1 VRSTIVWAGAAALA
15 LLGAARA
22 PAQAPAAA
30 GRVQFEDY
38 RLPNGLRVLL
48 APDPASP
55 VVAVDVWYAVGSRDE
70 RPGRTGFAHLFEHMM
85 FQGSANVGKG
95 EHFQLVERAGG
106 ADYNGTTNSDRTNY
120 YQVLPA
126 NRLNL
131 GLWLEADRMRSL
143 AVTQEN
149 FTNQREVVKEEKRQR
164 VDNAPYFPAIWAML
178 SDSTYSAR
186 GCFGYAHTT
195 IGSMDD
201 LNAATVDDAKAFHD
215 VFYRPNNATLTIS
228 GGFDPA
234 EARRLVQEY
243 FGSIP
248 AGPAPPRNACT
259 EPFARLPVRYTFT
272 DANAQLPAIVAVY
285 GLPPSASPDFAALQL
300 LNVVLAGGESSRL
313 NERLVKRER
322 AASQLI
328 PFFNERQGPSAALY
342 WIVANQGV
350 SADRLQALLEEEVAR
365 LRDQGVTPAELE
377 KAKNQ
382 LRASVVQERQ
392 TALGIAEALQ
402 TAALAQGDPGF
413 VNRSLDAALAATP
426 ADLQRVA
433 RQYFAPT
440 NRALAIV
447 QPATAAAAAPA
458 PE

>member
-1 VRSTIVWAGAAALA
+1 MRSTVVRSAAAALA
-15 LLGAARA
+15 LLCAGRA

-30 GRVQFEDY
+30 AGQVRFEDY

-48 APDPASP
+48 APNPATP

-106 ADYNGTTNSDRTNY
+106 ADYNGTTNTDRTNY

-143 AVTQEN
+143 AVTPEN
-149 FTNQREVVKEEKRQR
+149 FTNQRDVVKEERRLR
-164 VDNAPYFPAIWAML
+164 VENAPYGAAFNALL
-178 SDSTYSAR
+178 SEVVYDAS
-186 GCFGYAHTT
+186 GCFGYAHST

-201 LNAATVDDAKAFHD
+201 LNAATVDSVRAFHD
-215 VFYRPNNATLTIS
+215 LYYRPNNATLVVA

-243 FGSIP
+243 FGNIP
-248 AGPAPPRNACT
+248 AGPAPPRFPCAR
-259 EPFARLPVRYTFT
+259 PFTAFPLRRTFR
-272 DANAQLPAIVAVY
+272 DANAQLPVVAAIY
-285 GLPPSASPDFAALQL
+285 GIPPAGSADFAALQL
-300 LNVVLAGGESSRL
+300 LNVVLGQGESSRL
-313 NERLVKRER
+313 YERLVKRER
-322 AASQLI
+322 VAVQII
-328 PFFNERQGPSAALY
+328 PFLAEREGPSLAVYGA
-342 WIVANQGV
+342 IANQGV
-350 SADRLQALLEEEVAR
+350 DPARIEALLEEEVAR
-365 LRDQGVTPAELE
+365 VRDQGVTPAELE

-382 LRASVVQERQ
+382 LRASAAQERQ
-392 TALGIAEALQ
+392 TALGVAEALQ
-402 TAALAQGDPGF
+402 TALFNHGDPGW
-413 VNRSLDAALAATP
+413 VNRTLAAALAVTP

-433 RQYFAPT
+433 RQYLSPT
-440 NRALAIV
+440 NRALAVV
-447 QPATAAAAAPA
+447 QPAAAPA
-458 PE
+458 PAPE

>member
-1 VRSTIVWAGAAALA
+1 VRSTIIRGSAAAALA
-15 LLGAARA
+15 LLGAAGA
-22 PAQAPAAA
+22 AAQAPAAA

-38 RLPNGLRVLL
+38 KLPNGLRVLL

-70 RPGRTGFAHLFEHMM
+70 RPGRTGFAHLFEHLM

-106 ADYNGTTNSDRTNY
+106 ANYNGTTATDRTNY

-143 AVTQEN
+143 AVTPEN
-149 FTNQREVVKEEKRQR
+149 FANQREVVKEEKRQR
-164 VDNAPYFPAIWAML
+164 VDNAAYFGALRAML
-178 SDSTYSAR
+178 NDSTYSPR
-186 GCFGYAHTT
+186 GCFGYAHST

-201 LNAATVDDAKAFHD
+201 LNAATVEDARAFHD
-215 VFYRPNNATLTIS
+215 LFYRPNNATLTIT

-234 EARRLVQEY
+234 EAKRMVQEY

-248 AGPAPPRNACT
+248 TGAAPPRNSCT
-259 EPFARLPVRYTFT
+259 EPFARLPVRYTFN

-285 GLPPSASPDFAALQL
+285 GLPPAASPDMAALEL
-300 LNVVLAGGESSRL
+300 LNVVLSGGESSRL
-313 NERLVKRER
+313 YERLVKRER

-328 PFFNERQGPSAALY
+328 PFVDERQGPSVALY

-350 SADRLQALLEEEVAR
+350 SADRLQALLEEEIAR
-365 LRDQGVTPAELE
+365 VRDQGVTAEELE

-382 LRASVVQERQ
+382 LRASVVLERQ
-392 TALGIAEALQ
+392 TALGVAEALQ
-402 TAALAQGDPGF
+402 TAALNHGDPGF
-413 VNRSLDAALAATP
+413 INRSLDAALAATP

-433 RQYFAPT
+433 RQYYATT
-440 NRALAIV
+440 NRALAVV
-447 QPATAAAAAPA
+447 QPAGAAAPGR
-458 PE
+458 E

>member
-1 VRSTIVWAGAAALA
+1 VRSTIVRGGVAAAALA
-15 LLGAARA
+15 LLGAAGA
-22 PAQAPAAA
+22 AAQAPAAAA

-106 ADYNGTTNSDRTNY
+106 ANYNGTTGNDRTNY

-143 AVTQEN
+143 AVTPEN
-149 FTNQREVVKEEKRQR
+149 FANQRDVVKEEKRQR
-164 VDNAPYFPAIWAML
+164 VDNAAYFGALRAML
-178 SDSTYSAR
+178 SDSTYNGR
-186 GCFGYAHTT
+186 GCFAYAHTT
-195 IGSMDD
+195 IGSMAD
-201 LNAATVDDAKAFHD
+201 LDSATVEDARAFHGL
-215 VFYRPNNATLTIS
+215 FYRPNNATLTIT

-243 FGSIP
+243 FAGIP
-248 AGPAPPRNACT
+248 AGPAPPRNTCT
-259 EPFARLPVRYTFT
+259 EPFTRLPVRYTFS
-272 DANAQLPAIVAVY
+272 DPNAQLPAIIAVY
-285 GLPPSASPDFAALQL
+285 GLPASDSRDFAALQL
-300 LNVVLAGGESSRL
+300 LNTVLAGGESSRL
-313 NERLVKRER
+313 YERLVKRER

-328 PFFNERQGPSAALY
+328 PFIDERQGPSVGLY

-350 SADRLQALLEEEVAR
+350 GADRLQALLEEEVAR
-365 LRDQGVTPAELE
+365 VRDQGVTADELE
-377 KAKNQ
+377 RAKNQ

-402 TAALAQGDPGF
+402 SAALNHGDPGF

-433 RQYFAPT
+433 RQYYAPT
-440 NRALAIV
+440 NRALAVV
-447 QPATAAAAAPA
+447 QPAAAPA
-458 PE
+458 RE